1 MAHAGV
7 CEEFRAVAR
16 GVGEIGQRDGDLGAD
31 IAASAA
37 VAAARAGGLGDAR
50 AIDHRIEGDGDGGRD
65 GRAAEP
71 ASGGRERF
79 ELRVRGRARIALRAE
94 PALRTAEPFLEQAI
108 LRNLAR
114 PDLVRE
120 HAIVGPQRYARVDQR
135 AAAEPATYEH
145 VHILA
150 EAHVVKRARRAGLHA
165 FARHLQLVLEVGEAA
180 GETACQHLTAALEHG
195 DALAGAGEP
204 RGGNAA
210 AVAGADDD
218 DVVAVLDPVERAGE
232 AGHARSLASNPGGE
246 SGAKVR
252 RRRTGVKWVQCE
264 AD

>member
-1 MAHAGV
+1 MR
-7 CEEFRAVAR
+7 EQLRAVAR
-16 GVGEIGQRDGDLGAD
+16 GVGEIGQRYGGLGAD
-31 IAASAA
+31 VAASAA
-37 VAAARAGGLGDAR
+37 VAAARAGGLRDAR
-50 AIDHRIEGDGDGGRD
+50 AVDRRVERDRDGGRD

-79 ELRVRGRARIALRAE
+79 EFRVRRRARIALRAE
-94 PALRTAEPFLEQAI
+94 PALRAAEPFLEQAV
-108 LRNLAR
+108 LRNLAG

-120 HAIVGPQRYARVDQR
+120 HAVVGPQRHARVDQR
-135 AAAEPATYEH
+135 AAAETAADEH
-145 VHILA
+145 VHVLA
-150 EAHVVKRARRAGLHA
+150 EAHVVKRARRTGLHP

-180 GETACQHLTAALEHG
+180 GETAGQHLTPALEHG

-232 AGHARSLASNPGGE
+232 AGHARSLASNWGE

-252 RRRTGVKWVQCE
+252 RRRTVVKWVRCE